1 MRSAAGAGLKRAG
14 YALFLAGAACVAFYV
29 LASMRGV
36 SPGLVRAGGV
46 GFYVGVAALVVG
58 SVLRWLARR

>member
-1 MRSAAGAGLKRAG
+1 
-14 YALFLAGAACVAFYV
+14 LFLAGAACVAFYV

-46 GFYVGVAALVVG
+46 AFYVGVAALLAG
-58 SVLRWLARR
+58 SALRWLARR